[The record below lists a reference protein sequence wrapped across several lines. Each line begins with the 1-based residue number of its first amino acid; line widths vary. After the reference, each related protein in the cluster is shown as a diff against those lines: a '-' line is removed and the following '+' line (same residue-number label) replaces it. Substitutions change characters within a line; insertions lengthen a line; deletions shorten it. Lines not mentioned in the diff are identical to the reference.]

1 MRRDDEDSRGIERFR
16 DARAKYRI
24 VREGEQYQKEESNM
38 KTMRARLTFIE
49 DILGTAS
56 GNPALHTEYI
66 ASKAPDAETRDA
78 EIAAVGADL
87 VTEKTMTVF
96 PRNEAGQE
104 ILWPY
109 QIKGFFKSAQGTLN
123 KTVSTEGRK
132 AFPYLASYK
141 GIIDNMVFVKATQD
155 RWDQKGTG
163 IVIHWPEG
171 VEETYDCERP
181 LRAET
186 AQGPRVALAHSE
198 VCPAG
203 SWVEID
209 ILVRRD
215 DLMKNVREWLNGGIY
230 YGIGQWRNAGHGR
243 LVWEELDEKGKVI
256 GGNKS

>member
-1 MRRDDEDSRGIERFR
+1 
-16 DARAKYRI
+16 
-24 VREGEQYQKEESNM
+24 M
-38 KTMRARLTFIE
+38 KTMRIRLTFIE

-78 EIAAVGADL
+78 EIAAVGAEI

-96 PRNEAGQE
+96 PRNEDGDE

-109 QIKGFFKSAQGTLN
+109 QIKGAFKSAQQALN
-123 KTVSTEGRK
+123 KTVKTEDRK
-132 AFPYLASYK
+132 KFPYMSSYK
-141 GIIDNMVFVKATQD
+141 GTIDTLVFIKAVQD
-155 RWDQKGTG
+155 RWDQKGSG
-163 IVIHWPEG
+163 IVIHWPED

-203 SWVEID
+203 SWVEFD
-209 ILVRRD
+209 VLVRVD
-215 DLMKNVREWLNGGIY
+215 DLMKNVREWLNGFVF
-230 YGIGQWRNAGHGR
+230 YGIGQWRNSGKGR
-243 LVWEELDEKGKVI
+243 AVWEELDEKGNVI
-256 GGNKS
+256 GGNKSC

>member
-1 MRRDDEDSRGIERFR
+1 
-16 DARAKYRI
+16 
-24 VREGEQYQKEESNM
+24 M
-38 KTMRARLTFIE
+38 KTMRVRLTFIE

-78 EIAAVGADL
+78 EIAAVGAEI

-96 PRNEAGQE
+96 PRNEQGQE
-104 ILWPY
+104 ILWSYP
-109 QIKGFFKSAQGTLN
+109 IKGFFKSAQGTLN

-132 AFPYLASYK
+132 SFPYLASFK
-141 GIIDNMVFVKATQD
+141 SIIDNMVFVKATQD
-155 RWDQKGTG
+155 GWDTKGTG

-203 SWVEID
+203 SWVDID

-215 DLMKNVREWLNGGIY
+215 DLMKNVKEWLDGGMF
-230 YGIGQWRNAGHGR
+230 YGIGQWRNSGRGR
-243 LVWEELDEKGKVI
+243 LLWDEIDEKTGEVI
-256 GGNKS
+256 GGNNGNSKARK

>member
-1 MRRDDEDSRGIERFR
+1 
-16 DARAKYRI
+16 
-24 VREGEQYQKEESNM
+24 M
-38 KTMRARLTFIE
+38 KTMRVRLTFIE

-78 EIAAVGADL
+78 EIAAVGAEI
-87 VTEKTMTVF
+87 VTEKTMTIF
-96 PRNEAGQE
+96 PRNEDGDE

-109 QIKGFFKSAQGTLN
+109 QVKGFFKSAQGTLN

-132 AFPYLASYK
+132 AFPYLASFK
-141 GIIDNMVFVKATQD
+141 SIIDNMVFVKATQD
-155 RWDQKGTG
+155 GWDTKGTG

-230 YGIGQWRNAGHGR
+230 YGIGQWRNSGKGR
-243 LVWEELDEKGKVI
+243 LIWDELDEHGKVI
-256 GGNKS
+256 GGNNEYIKAKK

>member
-1 MRRDDEDSRGIERFR
+1 
-16 DARAKYRI
+16 
-24 VREGEQYQKEESNM
+24 M
-38 KTMRARLTFIE
+38 KTMRVRLTFIE

-78 EIAAVGADL
+78 EIAAVGAEI

-96 PRNEAGQE
+96 PRNEDGNE

-132 AFPYLASYK
+132 SFPYLASFK
-141 GIIDNMVFVKATQD
+141 SIIDNMVFVKATQD
-155 RWDQKGTG
+155 GWDTKGTG

-203 SWVEID
+203 SWAEID

-215 DLMKNVREWLNGGIY
+215 DLMKNVKEWLDGGMF

-243 LVWEELDEKGKVI
+243 LLWDEIDEKTGEVI
-256 GGNKS
+256 GGNNGNSKARK

>member
-1 MRRDDEDSRGIERFR
+1 ME
-16 DARAKYRI
+16 
-24 VREGEQYQKEESNM
+24 
-38 KTMRARLTFIE
+38 TMRVRITFIE

-56 GNPALHTEYI
+56 GNPALHSEYI
-66 ASKAPDAETRDA
+66 ASKAPDAETR
-78 EIAAVGADL
+78 EQEVAAVGAEI

-96 PRNEAGQE
+96 PRNEKGQE

-123 KTVSTEGRK
+123 KTVSAEGRK

-141 GIIDNMVFVKATQD
+141 SIIDNLVFCKATQD
-155 RWDQKGTG
+155 GWDQRGTG

-171 VEETYDCERP
+171 VEEAYDCERP

-198 VCPAG
+198 VGPAG
-203 SWVEID
+203 SWIEVD
-209 ILVRRD
+209 ILVRRN
-215 DLMKNVREWLNGGIY
+215 DLMKNVWEWLDGGIF
-230 YGIGQWRNAGHGR
+230 YGIGQWRNSGKGR
-243 LVWEELDEKGKVI
+243 FVWEELDDKGKVI